1 MTNKKQM
8 HILIVKDKKF
18 KVEIVNNVLKIDG
31 IFAHDNETQENDL
44 EKVYQHISEK
54 TGLSKAYVFKCFLKA
69 FLKYKRSNKYKN
81 FTECLSASFA
91 SDGFNES

>member
-1 MTNKKQM
+1 MD
-8 HILIVKDKKF
+8 ILIVKNKKF
-18 KVEIVNNVLKIDG
+18 RVEIANNILKIDG
-31 IFAHDNETQENDL
+31 IFAHNNDTQENDL
-44 EKVYQHISEK
+44 EKVYQHISEQ